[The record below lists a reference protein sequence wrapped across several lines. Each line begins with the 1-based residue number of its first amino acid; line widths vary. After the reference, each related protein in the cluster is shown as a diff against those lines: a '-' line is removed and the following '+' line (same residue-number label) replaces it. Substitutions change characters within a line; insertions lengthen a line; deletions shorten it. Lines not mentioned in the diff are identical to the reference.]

1 MRIIG
6 KILILLL
13 VFCIGFVSAFGALFG
28 AGYYAYKNLSLDK
41 VGVNTESVFDR
52 EAAEVQLS
60 ALTIEGLV
68 SEIQTLQGIS
78 DKLTLDMMILRYGLI
93 IPENVDAAIPQTAR
107 TLPLAKLFSKEGIV
121 AVLDD
126 VYIGQLLQYEKGELI
141 PGTDGEYYWYQ
152 AGTTNEVTGLY
163 SVLVN
168 YTIGDLIEQNFDVNK
183 IMADLTIAK
192 VLNLSADNYSEAYIE
207 VNGELVP
214 FEGLEEEISI
224 WRNSDGAM
232 VSPTIAALA
241 DISVSELSTSLDD
254 IAVSSL
260 LGFVEQS
267 EEYYSYEIDNN
278 GVGEIVVLTK
288 QTGLTAELSDL
299 TVADFSNGGLD
310 DKINEMKIATVLG
323 YTYNEE
329 DGKYYD
335 SDGEAATGVT
345 AVIAGSA
352 IGEVGSDINN
362 VMIGEVCGFTK
373 VEDADGNIIWYSTY
387 SEEDP
392 TLNVEAEGVMA
403 AMADL
408 TINDLGDND
417 KITDRINTIT
427 VADALGYKPDENGD
441 GYVDKNGDPVTG
453 AVGVIAGSM
462 LSDIQATVDA
472 AMIGELCGFTRIEDA
487 DGNVTWYSDYY
498 GEDDE
503 RNVKASGVMAAI
515 ADSTIGN
522 IDEDIND
529 VLVGEV
535 CGFTKVEDEDGNI
548 TWYDEYYGEGDE
560 RNIVAKGVM
569 AAIAGSAIGSID
581 EDIDSVMVG
590 EVCGFTKVEDED
602 GNIVAW
608 YSEYYGEDDE
618 RNVPAKGVMAS
629 MADLTVGELGDDD
642 AVTARVETITVADA
656 LGYELDEDG
665 EGYVD
670 KNGDPV
676 TGVMGVL
683 AGTQLVNIQSTV
695 DDTMV
700 GELCGFTRVHVSG
713 EGEDAVYKWYS
724 EYDEEHPEN
733 NVEATGV
740 MAVMVDLKVS
750 ELKDDDKITAKIET
764 ITVADALGYKP
775 DASGDGYV
783 DKNGKSVTGVM
794 GVLAGTKLN
803 GIQGKIDDTMIG
815 EVSGFTKIE
824 DGEGNITWYSKY
836 DKEHPENN
844 VEAGGIMNAIA
855 DLKVSELKE
864 DGKLTERIETLTVAD
879 ALGYKPSGSGDGYV
893 DKNNNPVTGVMG
905 VIAGTKLNGIQA
917 KIDGSK
923 TGELMGLTYDEES
936 GKWKD
941 NGKDVHVLM
950 NKIASTPFEDISG
963 ITSTLTVEDIIPA
976 DQRDHGFISLLDPN
990 KKLDE
995 IGPEVNRI
1003 FQEEPLK
1010 VFIKNEVIVVDDH
1023 LKPAFNDTDD
1033 PDELADMTLSK
1044 LFAYAAGAYMTQ
1056 NGIPIIQEDNE

>member
-6 KILILLL
+6 KLLILLL

-168 YTIGDLIEQNFDVNK
+168 YTIGDLIKQNFDVNK

-373 VEDADGNIIWYSTY
+373 VED
-387 SEEDP
+387 
-392 TLNVEAEGVMA
+392 
-403 AMADL
+403 
-408 TINDLGDND
+408 
-417 KITDRINTIT
+417 
-427 VADALGYKPDENGD
+427 
-441 GYVDKNGDPVTG
+441 
-453 AVGVIAGSM
+453 
-462 LSDIQATVDA
+462 
-472 AMIGELCGFTRIEDA
+472 
-487 DGNVTWYSDYY
+487 
-498 GEDDE
+498 
-503 RNVKASGVMAAI
+503 
-515 ADSTIGN
+515 
-522 IDEDIND
+522 
-529 VLVGEV
+529 
-535 CGFTKVEDEDGNI
+535 EDGNI

-560 RNIVAKGVM
+560 RNVVAKGVM

-642 AVTARVETITVADA
+642 AITARVETITVADA

-836 DKEHPENN
+836 DKEHPKNN

-879 ALGYKPSGSGDGYV
+879 ALGYKPSGSGDGYL

-976 DQRDHGFISLLDPN
+976 DQRKQGFISLLAPD

-1010 VFIKNEVIVVDDH
+1010 VFIKNEIIVVDDH

-1033 PDELADMTLSK
+1033 TDELADMTLSD
-1044 LFAYAAGAYMTQ
+1044 LFAYAAYAYMTQ
-1056 NGIPIIQEDNE
+1056 NGIPIIPEDDE